1 MEKYVPDIYQKS
13 IYTINYEKLKQNGIK
28 CILFDLDNTI
38 APARSSVPTKK
49 SKELID
55 SLKADFKLFVFSN
68 AMPKRVKKFS
78 DELGV
83 DFYAFSLKPFQKNF
97 KKLFK
102 EHKFNECEVAI
113 IGDQILTDIAGGNT
127 AGIKTI
133 LVNPVS
139 TKDSVFTKLNRFL
152 ENKKIKKLSKKNLF
166 FKGKYYE

>member
-38 APARSSVPTKK
+38 APASSSVPTKK
-49 SKELID
+49 LQELIE
-55 SLKADFKLFVFSN
+55 SLKPDFKLIIFSN

-78 DELGV
+78 DQLGI
-83 DFYAFSLKPFQKNF
+83 DFYAFSLKPSQKNF
-97 KKLFK
+97 KRLFK
-102 EHKFNECEVAI
+102 EHKFTECEVAI
-113 IGDQILTDIAGGNT
+113 IGDQIQTDIAGGNI

-152 ENKKIKKLSKKNLF
+152 EGKKIKKMSKKNLF